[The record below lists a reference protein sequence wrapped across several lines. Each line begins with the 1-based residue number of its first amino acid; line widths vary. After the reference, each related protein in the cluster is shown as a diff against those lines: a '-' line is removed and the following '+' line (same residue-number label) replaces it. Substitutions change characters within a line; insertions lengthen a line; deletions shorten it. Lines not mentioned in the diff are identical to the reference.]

1 MLVLLILTAVAYCL
15 AGFGLKIGNPEG
27 KVLIFGADSV
37 FKSTLP
43 NSCNHGGCWSSVGMP
58 GWRPTESS

>member
-37 FKSTLP
+37 LRAPSPTAATMAV
-43 NSCNHGGCWSSVGMP
+43 VGAQ
-58 GWRPTESS
+58 